1 MDFRRMTPVMSCY
14 NLEEGFT
21 YRIIVMLIMC
31 IYGKL
36 LFSHINFIEICICMK
51 Y

>member
-1 MDFRRMTPVMSCY
+1 MDFKRMTPVMVMSCY

-36 LFSHINFIEICICMK
+36 IFSHINFI
-51 Y
+51 